1 MTLAISPTL
10 PLNIINGILVACH
23 FSTSLACSQQQRQ
36 RAGSAQH
43 SVSGAWVKPHH
54 QPRVEEQNTLCRA
67 SVSQGLIFVG
77 SSLASE
83 WGEWKNE
90 AGLKQIAASGETCG
104 LRLNRAINQ
113 RTDME
118 GGREGESGRQEER
131 GTQRN
136 PKMRQ
141 QQRTIKHI
149 EPHPRTD
156 YYCVIFFPLFFSVI
170 SVKVDKEQPPR

>member
-23 FSTSLACSQQQRQ
+23 FSISLACSQQQLE
-36 RAGSAQH
+36 RAGAAQH
-43 SVSGAWVKPHH
+43 FVSGAWVKPHH

-118 GGREGESGRQEER
+118 GGREGERVEDR
-131 GTQRN
+131 R
-136 PKMRQ
+136 
-141 QQRTIKHI
+141 
-149 EPHPRTD
+149 
-156 YYCVIFFPLFFSVI
+156 
-170 SVKVDKEQPPR
+170 KEVHRETLK